1 LPDNPQHD
9 TNCKEYFL
17 KLGQLVCT
25 SLSKVG
31 YPLCKG
37 GVMAM
42 NQEWCKSLSE
52 WQKTVSTWIAIPN
65 PQEILNTSIFFDFK
79 PVYGDYELANKL
91 QKFCLKALKDQ
102 NLFFFNLAQ
111 ATINLKVNAPE
122 GHKDNDAYDV
132 KMPILAITS
141 IARLW
146 SLKYGIGERNTPERL
161 AALKTLGV
169 FSSNLRDDFDQ
180 AFRYLMLLRLKNQLK
195 QVEQNVEV
203 NNKVETKNLPDIE
216 RIMIKKIVSTI
227 SDHQSKLA
235 IEFRVG

>member
-1 LPDNPQHD
+1 
-9 TNCKEYFL
+9 
-17 KLGQLVCT
+17 
-25 SLSKVG
+25 
-31 YPLCKG
+31 
-37 GVMAM
+37 MAM